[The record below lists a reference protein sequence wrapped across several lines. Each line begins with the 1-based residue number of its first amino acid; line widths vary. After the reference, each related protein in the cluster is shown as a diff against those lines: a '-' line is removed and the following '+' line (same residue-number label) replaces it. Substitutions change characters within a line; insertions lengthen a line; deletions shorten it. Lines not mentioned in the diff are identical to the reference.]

1 VGKSEELYDLKKIQW
16 KKSKDLHT
24 ICYVKLL
31 KNPMKKIEEIYPHKN
46 VFNVTIEKPR
56 WRKIRKHT

>member
-1 VGKSEELYDLKKIQW
+1 MLCK
-16 KKSKDLHT
+16 T
-24 ICYVKLL
+24 P
-31 KNPMKKIEEIYPHKN
+31 KNPMEKIEEIYQHKN

>member
-1 VGKSEELYDLKKIQW
+1 VKKSEELYDLKKIQW

-31 KNPMKKIEEIYPHKN
+31 KTQWKK
-46 VFNVTIEKPR
+46 
-56 WRKIRKHT
+56 